1 MNQLKLKHP
10 ILKVWTY
17 LGKIWPGIRSEK
29 ESIPAVNQ
37 WTGELDYEDGK
48 PIVFPNMRCKLS
60 GNIYNAKGND
70 IHADHMDGDRLN
82 NSINNFSFIFGLINV
97 MKNRMTY
104 KQFYI
109 AICKIKKNM
118 EKYWGYWN

>member
-17 LGKIWPGIRSEK
+17 LGKIWPGIRSEN

-60 GNIYNAKGND
+60 GNIIMLKEA
-70 IHADHMDGDRLN
+70 
-82 NSINNFSFIFGLINV
+82 IFMPIIW
-97 MKNRMTY
+97 MATD
-104 KQFYI
+104 
-109 AICKIKKNM
+109 
-118 EKYWGYWN
+118 